1 MVSQQLIVWWEVGS
15 CHARAWPEKAL
26 WSLSVCRASVR
37 ERSGMKE
44 QQCVCKELEGNV
56 RNAVFRESCEGW
68 ALAFP
73 TAALGGITSQPHL
86 CLAAGRRLSVGAAN
100 GIGIH
105 TCLLTAGRT
114 LSPPEERAEGRKNK
128 GHSGSFET
136 MGLAGWQPAGSFSAQ
151 HHSRGGRT
159 LPQGLAKRLCG
170 LSRSVLRGC
179 VKTPAPRRSQV

>member
-1 MVSQQLIVWWEVGS
+1 M

-44 QQCVCKELEGNV
+44 QQCVYNKELEGNI
-56 RNAVFRESCEGW
+56 RNAVFRESCEDW

-73 TAALGGITSQPHL
+73 AAAPGGIMSQPQQL
-86 CLAAGRRLSVGAAN
+86 CLAAGRHLAVGAAN
-100 GIGIH
+100 GIDIH

-114 LSPPEERAEGRKNK
+114 LSPREERAEGRKNK

-136 MGLAGWQPAGSFSAQ
+136 MGLAGWQPAGSFSVQ
-151 HHSRGGRT
+151 HHSRGGRI
-159 LPQGLAKRLCG
+159 LHQGLAKRLCG
-170 LSRSVLRGC
+170 ASRSVLRGC
-179 VKTPAPRRSQV
+179 VKIPTPRRSQV